1 MDIEWPK
8 FLFLIILIVI
18 LNGCL
23 FFFSVMKKDSQDR
36 NVIVPQPF
44 SEDAPPVMGEW
55 EKCAYPLTQ
64 VIVSVNAQPH
74 TITRDLVFCLERA
87 ADSITN
93 NELPVDAEGC
103 HYRGDYGNTGLT
115 FPEYSAHWHVHV
127 RLCFDPPGFSR
138 MQRVLRYPPGSKWLA
153 ILLKGVWPA
162 ISSLLSRERGK
173 LLVNHFPGISLRLR
187 TQSPLAQPRTL
198 SLTMITA
205 THLLSFS
212 QHHSDDLP
220 HLISTCLAS
229 GRRSALSQFPFFV

>member
-44 SEDAPPVMGEW
+44 SEDAPPVMVEW

-127 RLCFDPPGFSR
+127 RLCFDPPGFFPDAAGSALPPWIKMAGYLAEGSLARHIVVIVQGTRQTSR
-138 MQRVLRYPPGSKWLA
+138 KS
-153 ILLKGVWPA
+153 
-162 ISSLLSRERGK
+162 LSRY
-173 LLVNHFPGISLRLR
+173 
-187 TQSPLAQPRTL
+187 
-198 SLTMITA
+198 LTKAANAIA
-205 THLLSFS
+205 TGATEGAE
-212 QHHSDDLP
+212 SDDDYGYAFIVVQPTPL
-220 HLISTCLAS
+220 
-229 GRRSALSQFPFFV
+229 

>member
-127 RLCFDPPGFSR
+127 RLCFDPPRF
-138 MQRVLRYPPGSKWLA
+138 
-153 ILLKGVWPA
+153 
-162 ISSLLSRERGK
+162 
-173 LLVNHFPGISLRLR
+173 FPGCSGFCV
-187 TQSPLAQPRTL
+187 TPLDQNGWL
-198 SLTMITA
+198 S
-205 THLLSFS
+205 
-212 QHHSDDLP
+212 
-220 HLISTCLAS
+220 C
-229 GRRSALSQFPFFV
+229 

>member
-8 FLFLIILIVI
+8 FLFLIILIII

-127 RLCFDPPGFSR
+127 RLCFDPPGF
-138 MQRVLRYPPGSKWLA
+138 
-153 ILLKGVWPA
+153 
-162 ISSLLSRERGK
+162 
-173 LLVNHFPGISLRLR
+173 FPDAAG
-187 TQSPLAQPRTL
+187 
-198 SLTMITA
+198 
-205 THLLSFS
+205 
-212 QHHSDDLP
+212 
-220 HLISTCLAS
+220 
-229 GRRSALSQFPFFV
+229 SALPPWIKMAGYLAEGSLARHIVVIV